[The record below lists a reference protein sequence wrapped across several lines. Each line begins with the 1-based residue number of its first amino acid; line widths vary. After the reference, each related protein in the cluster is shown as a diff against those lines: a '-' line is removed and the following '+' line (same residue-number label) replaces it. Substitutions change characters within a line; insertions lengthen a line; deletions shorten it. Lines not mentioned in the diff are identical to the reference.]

1 MRGALRG
8 HRRSARLL
16 HPEPISQSTW
26 KLWAEKDAL
35 AQEVK
40 RGTSQCVY
48 KQHGVRAAR
57 LCQGRRDVFSV
68 TEKQGEFEWTGT
80 DNALVATEYVEDD
93 TCKLYV
99 KKTLPREEVDALVA
113 LWCCRVWRHSATTNP
128 AVDHGMEGGKYTDPL
143 GLNSY

>member
-1 MRGALRG
+1 MRKKWNVVPV
-8 HRRSARLL
+8 SV
-16 HPEPISQSTW
+16 STSSTAYG
-26 KLWAEKDAL
+26 LPVFVKDAATL
-35 AQEVK
+35 
-40 RGTSQCVY
+40 
-48 KQHGVRAAR
+48 
-57 LCQGRRDVFSV
+57 FSV
-68 TEKQGEFEWTGT
+68 TEKQGDFEWTGT
-80 DNALVATEYVEDD
+80 DNALVATEYVEDE